1 MWSWWEISY
10 VRYVSFHNVSNYW
23 TSTTNKLTATT
34 GSIDQLALCLVFDSV
49 IYCVPFVSHPVTL
62 LLFRGFCC
70 LFIPSPCLTI
80 PGWFIPSPCL
90 TIPGWSFCPFT
101 HLFCCFQAQI
111 FHRIS
116 LNNLIIAITAT
127 THANI
132 PPSVSRLSALLA
144 TRLVRFIPHL
154 FITLLTSVQCC
165 NTPCLA
171 INSTFYGPSI
181 TFLLGY
187 INTQYENRK

>member
-132 PPSVSRLSALLA
+132 PHVHCISLQTVSLACYSSRSFHSTSIYNFADNVSNAAIHHAWQSTPHSMAPPSHFCLA
-144 TRLVRFIPHL
+144 T
-154 FITLLTSVQCC
+154 
-165 NTPCLA
+165 
-171 INSTFYGPSI
+171 
-181 TFLLGY
+181 
-187 INTQYENRK
+187 